1 MNIEIPKNKI
11 QLFFLGFYILAI
23 GSSLMSVPNIPIVIN
38 RIIQLLGI
46 LFISILFSVEAYYG
60 NMGLYARSIFLLFVT
75 YQLVIIFRDNQ
86 LSLWGIQRHIFT
98 PGYLL
103 YVAPILI
110 YKLSDLLFINQ
121 IIRLVTLLCKTFV
134 FGIILF
140 LPYALSRSGTGINL
154 YETFHGILGV
164 GAIWGILMQEYLTKV
179 QKRWIFIAVSITIL
193 LALIQGR
200 RSILLMYVIAMLFHV
215 LYKFSYELQSV
226 KKRILYFFSLSS
238 LLIIIYLFM
247 SFYGSILFDTLFE
260 RMLEDTRSIV
270 ELNFLDDIR
279 PGSFDFIWGRGISGT
294 YYCPF
299 VEFNG
304 DDYRE
309 HIESGYL
316 ELILK
321 GGFVLVI
328 LYFFFTLPAIFLG
341 LFRSKNNLCKLSSI
355 YCVLFSGFLYG
366 VGSYYTFGIR
376 YILFLFSVFICYK
389 KNLRSLTN
397 NDIVEMFNNK

>member
-38 RIIQLLGI
+38 RLIQLLGI
-46 LFISILFSVEAYYG
+46 LFISILFSVKAYYR
-60 NMGLYARSIFLLFVT
+60 NIGLYARSIFLLFVA
-75 YQLVIIFRDNQ
+75 YQLAIIFRDNQ
-86 LSLWGIQRHIFT
+86 FSLWSIQRHVFT

-121 IIRLVTLLCKTFV
+121 IVRLVILLCKTFV

-154 YETFHGILGV
+154 YETLHGILGV

-179 QKRWIFIAVSITIL
+179 QKRWIFIAASVTIL

-200 RSILLMYVIAMLFHV
+200 RSILLMYVIAILFHI
-215 LYKFSYELQSV
+215 LYKFSFELKSV
-226 KKRILYFFSLSS
+226 KKRILYFLSLAS

-260 RMLEDTRSIV
+260 RMMDDTRSIV
-270 ELNFLDDIR
+270 ELSFLDDVR

-294 YYCPF
+294 YYCPL
-299 VEFNG
+299 VEING
-304 DDYRE
+304 DDYRA

-321 GGFVLVI
+321 GGVVLVI
-328 LYFFFTLPAIFLG
+328 LYFLFTLPAIFLG
-341 LFRSKNNLCKLSSI
+341 LFRSENNFCKLSSI
-355 YCVLFSGFLYG
+355 YC
-366 VGSYYTFGIR
+366 
-376 YILFLFSVFICYK
+376 ILP
-389 KNLRSLTN
+389 
-397 NDIVEMFNNK
+397 

>member
-46 LFISILFSVEAYYG
+46 LFISILFSVKAYYG

-140 LPYALSRSGTGINL
+140 LP
-154 YETFHGILGV
+154 
-164 GAIWGILMQEYLTKV
+164 
-179 QKRWIFIAVSITIL
+179 
-193 LALIQGR
+193 
-200 RSILLMYVIAMLFHV
+200 
-215 LYKFSYELQSV
+215 
-226 KKRILYFFSLSS
+226 
-238 LLIIIYLFM
+238 
-247 SFYGSILFDTLFE
+247 
-260 RMLEDTRSIV
+260 
-270 ELNFLDDIR
+270 
-279 PGSFDFIWGRGISGT
+279 
-294 YYCPF
+294 
-299 VEFNG
+299 
-304 DDYRE
+304 
-309 HIESGYL
+309 
-316 ELILK
+316 
-321 GGFVLVI
+321 
-328 LYFFFTLPAIFLG
+328 
-341 LFRSKNNLCKLSSI
+341 
-355 YCVLFSGFLYG
+355 
-366 VGSYYTFGIR
+366 
-376 YILFLFSVFICYK
+376 
-389 KNLRSLTN
+389 
-397 NDIVEMFNNK
+397 